1 MCGGEKTNYE
11 NCNHVLLKV
20 RELQL
25 AFSDHKVIEIRKI
38 SKIDSKIFSFGI
50 IATDL
55 NRLHVASVELWLTP
69 QKTWRVMKDPE
80 KR

>member
-1 MCGGEKTNYE
+1 MYGGEKTNYD

-25 AFSDHKVIEIRKI
+25 AFSDHKFVKSGNL
-38 SKIDSKIFSFGI
+38 SKIDSKNLVLECLQPIS
-50 IATDL
+50 TDYS
-55 NRLHVASVELWLTP
+55 VASVELWLTP

>member
-1 MCGGEKTNYE
+1 MYGGEKTNYD

-38 SKIDSKIFSFGI
+38 SKINSKYFSFGV

-55 NRLHVASVELWLTP
+55 NRLQRGVGRALVDAAEDLARNEGP
-69 QKTWRVMKDPE
+69 
-80 KR
+80 